1 MIMSQWLKSHP
12 GSIIVS
18 PGSLLPLLLCFA
30 VRFPSTEARSSTR
43 LRRGVVGF
51 KCTVVAERNGAAAR
65 GRVEVESGGRFSW
78 LPQLTRHHQVTAV
91 EAKTTAMKWV
101 VQKLVDIFPLDWP
114 EYTGQ
119 SFGDAL
125 LKNLTLRGPIE
136 EQQGF
141 NVASLLANATEI
153 ISQSVSDSGTAL

>member
-43 LRRGVVGF
+43 LPRGVVGF

-65 GRVEVESGGRFSW
+65 GRVEVESGVFRVLGR
-78 LPQLTRHHQVTAV
+78 R
-91 EAKTTAMKWV
+91 ER
-101 VQKLVDIFPLDWP
+101 
-114 EYTGQ
+114 
-119 SFGDAL
+119 
-125 LKNLTLRGPIE
+125 LR
-136 EQQGF
+136 
-141 NVASLLANATEI
+141 VAI
-153 ISQSVSDSGTAL
+153 WSGIDRDRSERNRRF